1 MKQKGIMILSHC
13 GFSFVEDLCSNL
25 KAIGLAAYVLTSKPL
40 KEEQAR
46 IEILSEH
53 AKIVH
58 VSQSHALTF
67 SDSDNFIDVLRSHD
81 QDVLACITVWEGYRH
96 IMAKTNIKLNAHDL
110 FPEKVELLRDK
121 FLLRKKLKEYGL
133 SNTETTLL
141 NKENFES
148 FKHSKK
154 KIFVKP
160 RSGLASYGAFLLK
173 QEDRWSKILKIQK
186 HIRADKE
193 YQSAF
198 HDMTDFIAEDY
209 INGIEYSFEIIV

>member
-1 MKQKGIMILSHC
+1 M
-13 GFSFVEDLCSNL
+13 
-25 KAIGLAAYVLTSKPL
+25 
-40 KEEQAR
+40 
-46 IEILSEH
+46 
-53 AKIVH
+53 
-58 VSQSHALTF
+58 
-67 SDSDNFIDVLRSHD
+67 
-81 QDVLACITVWEGYRH
+81 
-96 IMAKTNIKLNAHDL
+96 
-110 FPEKVELLRDK
+110 
-121 FLLRKKLKEYGL
+121 RKKLKEYGL